1 MHVDNSFGS
10 ILVYRVQV
18 AGTTDDHSNDN
29 PVCCCHMVLLKF
41 YSFRQRRCQKSFS
54 KMVETNT
61 G

>member
-29 PVCCCHMVLLKF
+29 PVCCCHMVLLKV
-41 YSFRQRRCQKSFS
+41 SNS
-54 KMVETNT
+54 
-61 G
+61 